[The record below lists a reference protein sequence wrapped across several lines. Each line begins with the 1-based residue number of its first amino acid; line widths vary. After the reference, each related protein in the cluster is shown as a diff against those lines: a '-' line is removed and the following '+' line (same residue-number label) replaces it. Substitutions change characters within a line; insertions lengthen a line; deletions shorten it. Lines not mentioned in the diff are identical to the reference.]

1 MAKSNKILQ
10 RILSVFP
17 GFPKQREAS
26 ESSGARDAAGD
37 YTDIFGAFTQALPM
51 SIATVYACVK
61 LLSES
66 VATLPLRP
74 LRRRDGVFVED
85 DTDNLGYLLNV
96 APNGWEN
103 AYDFKKRMVS
113 EILLEGN
120 AYIIP
125 FRRHDDPR
133 VIDHIVLAD
142 RYAVNHD
149 TNNDTYVYERRRY
162 QPWEII
168 HIKNLSNPLDPKRGV
183 SVLSYA
189 HQTLA
194 TASSGNAETEKR
206 FIKGGAIRG
215 MITNADQGTWGR
227 GKISDEQTDK
237 IARSVDQRLNEAG
250 ERIVSFPTDGK
261 FIPFSMTSADLEF
274 LSTRRFTV
282 TEICRFFMVNPMF
295 VFADSATNYKSAEN
309 ASVDFLNKTLN
320 PLLRSI
326 ETEFHAKLVGP
337 SVWRKRRIAFDRSA
351 LHSCD
356 LMTRVHWQSARLAA
370 GLASP
375 NELRLEDNM
384 PALDGG
390 DSLLVSA
397 NLKTMEQL
405 LNEGTVPAHEGHT
418 SNNDQPN
425 EDEK

>member
-1 MAKSNKILQ
+1 MAQPKNIFK
-10 RILSVFP
+10 RILFSVFS
-17 GFPKQREAS
+17 GFPKRES
-26 ESSGARDAAGD
+26 ESNTASTPAAGD
-37 YTDIFGAFTQALPM
+37 YTQIFEAYATGLGVVPL

-66 VATLPLRP
+66 VATLPLRL
-74 LRRRDGVFVED
+74 LRKRNGVFVED
-85 DTDNLGYLLNV
+85 DSDNLGYLLNV
-96 APNGWEN
+96 APNSWEN
-103 AYDFKKRMVS
+103 AYDFKKRLVS

-125 FRRHDDPR
+125 MRKYDDPLK
-133 VIDHIVLAD
+133 IDHIVLAE
-142 RYAVNHD
+142 RGTVNHD
-149 TNNDTYVYERRRY
+149 TVRNIYVYKDRKY
-162 QPWEII
+162 MPWEII
-168 HIKNLSNPLDPKRGV
+168 HVKNLSNPMAPKRGV

-189 HQTLA
+189 RQTLA
-194 TASSGNAETEKR
+194 TAASGNAETEKR
-206 FIKGGAIRG
+206 FDKGGAIRG
-215 MITNADQGTWGR
+215 LITGNDNGAWGR
-227 GKISDEQTDK
+227 GKIADEQADR

-295 VFADSATNYKSAEN
+295 VFADSTSNYKSAEN

-326 ETEFHAKLVGP
+326 ETEFHAKLIGP
-337 SVWRKRRIAFDRSA
+337 SVWRKRRVEFDRSA

-356 LMTRVHWQSARLAA
+356 LMTRVQWQSARLAA
-370 GLASP
+370 GLSTP

-384 PALDGG
+384 PSLAGG

-397 NLKTMEQL
+397 NLKTMSQL
-405 LNEGTVPAHEGHT
+405 LKEGMATTPD
-418 SNNDQPN
+418 NDQSN
-425 EDEK
+425 EDEE